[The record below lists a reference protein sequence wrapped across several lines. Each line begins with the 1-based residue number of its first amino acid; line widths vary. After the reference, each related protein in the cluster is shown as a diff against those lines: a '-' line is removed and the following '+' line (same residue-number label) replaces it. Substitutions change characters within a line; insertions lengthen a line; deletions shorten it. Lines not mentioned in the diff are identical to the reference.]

1 MKKPGVLI
9 VEDHENIRDGLMYM
23 INSAENLNCLGAVSS
38 GEAALKFVEQHKPDI
53 VLMDINLPG
62 MSGIECTKII
72 KAAHPDILVMMCT
85 VYEDDEKIFKALSVG
100 ASGYILKKSSSDE
113 LLDAINQLMNGGAPM
128 SSQIA
133 RKVVNYFHSTT
144 ATMNDSEGITER
156 EVEILTLLA
165 NGFRNKEIADK
176 LFISLH
182 TVKSHIYNIYQKLHV
197 QSRIEAVNK
206 FRGMNNVNL
215 L

>member
-1 MKKPGVLI
+1 MKKTDVLI
-9 VEDHENIRDGLMYM
+9 VEDHENIRDGLVYI
-23 INSAENLNCLGAVSS
+23 INSADSLHCMGAVSS
-38 GEAALKFVEQHKPDI
+38 GEAALKFVEAHHPEI

-72 KAAHPDILVMMCT
+72 KAAHPHILVMMCT
-85 VYEDDEKIFKALSVG
+85 IYEDDDKIFKALAVG
-100 ASGYILKKSSSDE
+100 ASGYILKKSSSTE
-113 LLDAINQLMNGGAPM
+113 VLDAINQLLNGGAPM

-133 RKVVNYFHSTT
+133 RKVVSYFHSST
-144 ATMNDSEGITER
+144 ANLNDSEGITER
-156 EVEILTLLA
+156 EVEILTLLS

>member
-9 VEDHENIRDGLMYM
+9 VEDHENIRDGLVYM
-23 INSAENLNCLGAVSS
+23 INSADNLHCMGAVSS
-38 GEAALKFVEQHKPDI
+38 GEAALKFVEQTKPDI

-72 KAAHPDILVMMCT
+72 KAAHPEILVMMCT

-100 ASGYILKKSSSDE
+100 ASGYIQKKSTSDE
-113 LLDAINQLMNGGAPM
+113 VLEAINQLMVGGAPM

-133 RKVVNYFHSTT
+133 RKVVNYFHSSPP
-144 ATMNDSEGITER
+144 AMNESEGITER

-215 L
+215 F

>member
-1 MKKPGVLI
+1 MKKAGVLI
-9 VEDHENIRDGLMYM
+9 VEDHENIRDGLVY
-23 INSAENLNCLGAVSS
+23 IVNSADNLHCMGAVSS
-38 GEAALKFVEQHKPDI
+38 GEAAIKFVDAHHPEI

-72 KAAHPDILVMMCT
+72 KAAHPHTLVMMCT
-85 VYEDDEKIFKALSVG
+85 IYEDDEKIFKALSVG
-100 ASGYILKKSSSDE
+100 ASGYILKKSSSAE
-113 LLDAINQLMNGGAPM
+113 VLDAINQLMNGGAPM

-133 RKVVNYFHSTT
+133 RKVVNYFHSSTG
-144 ATMNDSEGITER
+144 TMNESEGITER
-156 EVEILTLLA
+156 EIEILTLLS
-165 NGFRNKEIADK
+165 NGYRNKEIADK

-206 FRGMNNVNL
+206 FRGMNNVNML
-215 L
+215 

>member
-1 MKKPGVLI
+1 
-9 VEDHENIRDGLMYM
+9 
-23 INSAENLNCLGAVSS
+23 
-38 GEAALKFVEQHKPDI
+38 
-53 VLMDINLPG
+53 
-62 MSGIECTKII
+62 
-72 KAAHPDILVMMCT
+72 
-85 VYEDDEKIFKALSVG
+85 
-100 ASGYILKKSSSDE
+100 
-113 LLDAINQLMNGGAPM
+113 MNE
-128 SSQIA
+128 
-133 RKVVNYFHSTT
+133 
-144 ATMNDSEGITER
+144 SEGITER

-215 L
+215 F